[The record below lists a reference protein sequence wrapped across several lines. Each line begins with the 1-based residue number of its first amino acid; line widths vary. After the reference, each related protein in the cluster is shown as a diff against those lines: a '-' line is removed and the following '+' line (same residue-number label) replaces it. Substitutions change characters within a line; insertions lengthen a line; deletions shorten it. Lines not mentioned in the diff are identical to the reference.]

1 MKRVL
6 FVCVHNSAR
15 SQMAEAFLNKLG
27 AGIFEAES
35 AGLEPRPLNPLA
47 VQVMREAGYDISR
60 NPTNSVFQFLKE
72 GRRYELVVKVCDEIN
87 GQKCPIFP
95 TTSAVLNWN
104 LADPSEFEGTEAEKL
119 EKTRKLRDEIRARVE
134 SLIVV
139 YS

>member
-104 LADPSEFEGTEAEKL
+104 LADPSEF
-119 EKTRKLRDEIRARVE
+119 
-134 SLIVV
+134 
-139 YS
+139 